1 MNINKLPNIIPIF
14 PLNGALL
21 LPKGNLPLNI
31 FEPRYIDMVDYA
43 MKNEKMVGMIQENSK
58 SKKTNGLF
66 TIGCLGKITQ
76 YNETEDGRYLIN
88 LKGVIRFNFEK
99 EEKTYE
105 KFRKLKINFQKFEG
119 DLINNFENSFNK
131 EKFLEE
137 VKIYLTKNKIEFDW
151 NIIKKVD
158 QTILI
163 TTLAS
168 ICPFSIAEKQMLLE
182 CYNCDE
188 IPKKMLSLFKMS
200 DDSSMSRS
208 PN

>member
-1 MNINKLPNIIPIF
+1 MKSFTVHFSTQLRECFQPNDCI
-14 PLNGALL
+14 
-21 LPKGNLPLNI
+21 
-31 FEPRYIDMVDYA
+31 
-43 MKNEKMVGMIQENSK
+43 
-58 SKKTNGLF
+58 
-66 TIGCLGKITQ
+66 
-76 YNETEDGRYLIN
+76 
-88 LKGVIRFNFEK
+88 
-99 EEKTYE
+99 
-105 KFRKLKINFQKFEG
+105 
-119 DLINNFENSFNK
+119 NFENSFNK